1 MKKTCFVL
9 VGLLFLSACYQ
20 NTAMIG
26 PAITAGS
33 SGNIVQ
39 SAFSYAT
46 STSVK
51 RATGKTPIEHV
62 KTLIDDKRK
71 IN

>member
-1 MKKTCFVL
+1 MKKVFL
-9 VGLLFLSACYQ
+9 ILISSLFLSACYQ

-33 SGNIVQ
+33 SGNITNT
-39 SAFSYAT
+39 AFSYVT
-46 STSVK
+46 TTTVK
-51 RATGKTPIEHV
+51 KTTGQTPIEHI
-62 KTLIDDKRK
+62 KSLLDNPKE

>member
-1 MKKTCFVL
+1 MKKLFL
-9 VGLLFLSACYQ
+9 VIVSSLFLSACYQ

-33 SGNIVQ
+33 SQNITQ
-39 SAFSYAT
+39 SAFSYVT

-51 RATGKTPIEHV
+51 KATGKTPAEHV
-62 KTLIDDKRK
+62 KSLLDDQKK

>member
-1 MKKTCFVL
+1 MKKLFL
-9 VGLLFLSACYQ
+9 VIVSSLFLSACYQ

-33 SGNIVQ
+33 SQNITQ
-39 SAFSYAT
+39 SAFSYVT

-51 RATGKTPIEHV
+51 KATGKTPVEHV
-62 KTLIDDKRK
+62 KSLLDDQKK